1 MLHLPLLFLCETVF
15 VWRLN
20 TKNKINHFIEKT
32 RSLSVKIRT
41 SFIYLTRICN
51 ALGWWYEG
59 KHKEYLNVNECVR
72 TNTDKRDLGLKS
84 NQLLP
89 EKVYIQ
95 KLNLRP
101 VSKK

>member
-1 MLHLPLLFLCETVF
+1 M
-15 VWRLN
+15 
-20 TKNKINHFIEKT
+20 
-32 RSLSVKIRT
+32 IRT
-41 SFIYLTRICN
+41 SFFLIPKCN
-51 ALGWWYEG
+51 ALGGWYEG

-72 TNTDKRDLGLKS
+72 TNTDKRDQGLKS

-101 VSKK
+101 VSKVGRY